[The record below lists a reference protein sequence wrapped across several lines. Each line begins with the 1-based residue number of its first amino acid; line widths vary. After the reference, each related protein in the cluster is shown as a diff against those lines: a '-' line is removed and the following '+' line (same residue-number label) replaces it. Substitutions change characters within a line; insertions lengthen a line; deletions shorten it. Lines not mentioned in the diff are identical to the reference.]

1 MQQHKRLFTFFFN
14 FILITLILIGSKS
27 AGKVKDK
34 ILF

>member
-1 MQQHKRLFTFFFN
+1 MQRHKRLFTFFLN
-14 FILITLILIGSKS
+14 FILITLILIGSEH